1 MTAMYP
7 DTFVD
12 RLELMWGAG
21 YMSPG
26 GPAEVVRIVQ
36 QAGVIPPG
44 DVLDIGMGIGGPAI
58 TLIQD
63 AGANSVTGVDV
74 EEPVI
79 ARARRNISRAGLDS
93 KIQAHLAISD
103 EYPFSDESFDIAFS
117 KDSMLHIQDKG
128 ALYVEIIRLLK
139 QNGHLVFSDW
149 LCSQDAEKKPEFIKY
164 NQLTHLE
171 IRWQTA
177 QEVVDQLKSAG
188 FTEIRVSE
196 QMDPYIKSSEIE
208 LGYIR
213 GKLKSKFMDIMDA
226 ETFDKFVAIK
236 AANLNAAR
244 SGALRPTHVCCMK
257 PGGLS

>member
-1 MTAMYP
+1 
-7 DTFVD
+7 
-12 RLELMWGAG
+12 
-21 YMSPG
+21 MSPG

-36 QAGVIPPG
+36 QAGVIALG

-74 EEPVI
+74 EEQVI
-79 ARARRNISRAGLDS
+79 ARARRNISSAGLES
-93 KIQAHLAISD
+93 RIQACLVNSGD
-103 EYPFSDESFDIAFS
+103 YPFADDTFDSAFS
-117 KDSMLHIQDKG
+117 KDSMLHIKNKD
-128 ALYVEIIRLLK
+128 ALYTEILRILK
-139 QNGHLVFSDW
+139 PSGFLVFSDW
-149 LCSQDAEKKPEFIKY
+149 LCSQDAEQKAEFIEY

-177 QEVVDQLKSAG
+177 QQVADQLKSAG

-196 QMDPYIKSSEIE
+196 RMGEYIKNTEIE
-208 LGYIR
+208 LGYIY
-213 GKLKSKFMDIMDA
+213 GKLKTQLMDMMDA

-236 AANLNAAR
+236 SANLTAAKC
-244 SGALRPTHVCCMK
+244 GALRPTHVSCMK